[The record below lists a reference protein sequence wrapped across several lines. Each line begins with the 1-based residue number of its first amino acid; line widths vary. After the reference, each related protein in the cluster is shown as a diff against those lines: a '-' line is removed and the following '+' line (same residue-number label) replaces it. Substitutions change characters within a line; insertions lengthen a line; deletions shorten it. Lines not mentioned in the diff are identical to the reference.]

1 MTNELQGQP
10 SLRVLVLGSFIQ
22 AHWWKVARLPLAGE
36 SCLASALCTELGGKG
51 LNVGIGVHRLGVA
64 VDIFLGVGRDAAARE
79 VCSLLEAEGIST
91 TQVHTLGE
99 TSGHGA
105 GFVAANGDNS
115 IAVFPG
121 ANLLLGTREIQ
132 QASPLFSTG
141 TLVYGQLETSLE
153 AVQAA
158 FGLARNHGVMTV
170 LNPSPMRVL
179 GQELL
184 GVTSTLVLNWTEACQ
199 LLAGAVV
206 EMPPSLQSCAALLQP
221 QVVQFRQRWPGDWMV
236 VTAGAL
242 GSMGF
247 ARDGETVCA
256 LPARPHAQ
264 GDSAGAGDAFS
275 AGLCVAL
282 AQGQPMRQALQLANA
297 CGAALASGHGV
308 LEHLPTMATLQKWG
322 YQADRLSR

>member
-1 MTNELQGQP
+1 MTNELQGPP

-22 AHWWKVARLPLAGE
+22 AHWWKVERLPLAGE

-51 LNVGIGVHRLGVA
+51 LNVAIGVHRLGFA
-64 VDIFLGVGRDAAARE
+64 VDIFLGVGRDPAARE
-79 VCSLLEAEGIST
+79 VCALLEAEGIAT
-91 TQVHTLGE
+91 TQVHTLGD

-121 ANLLLGTREIQ
+121 ANQLLGAREMG
-132 QASPLFSTG
+132 QARPLFRTA

-158 FGLARNHGVMTV
+158 FVLARSQGVMTV

-184 GVTSTLVLNWTEACQ
+184 DVTSTLVLNWTEACQ
-199 LLAGAVV
+199 LLAGVVV
-206 EMPPSLQSCAALLQP
+206 EMPSSLQGCAALLQP
-221 QVVQFRQRWPGDWMV
+221 QVEQFRQRWPGDWIV
-236 VTAGAL
+236 VTVGAL

-256 LPARPHAQ
+256 LPARLHAQ

-275 AGLCVAL
+275 AGLCVTL
-282 AQGQPMRQALQLANA
+282 AQGLPMRQALQLANA

-308 LEHLPTMATLQKWG
+308 LEHLPTMATLQKLG
-322 YQADRLSR
+322 YEADRLSR